1 MLHPSFDD
9 QPTVT
14 ASTTR
19 FAKLAIALPLLGAAL
34 LLGACG
40 NTALDRGVSGAGIG
54 AGTGAAIGAIF
65 GGVGVVPGALIG
77 AAVGG
82 GTGALSSK
90 QQIDIGDPV
99 WRQ

>member
-1 MLHPSFDD
+1 MRRSQNTSEFRSTGSLIRRAIL
-9 QPTVT
+9 TVPLL
-14 ASTTR
+14 AG
-19 FAKLAIALPLLGAAL
+19 AIALS
-34 LLGACG
+34 ACG
-40 NTALDRGVSGAGIG
+40 NTTLDRGVSGAGIG
-54 AGTGAAIGAIF
+54 AGAGAAVGAIF

-90 QQIDIGDPV
+90 EQINIGDPV